1 MSKIPPGFWTS
12 ARGFAS
18 KQKNEMKYI
27 RIIIISLAIFTSC
40 QDKSENKGYLISGIA
55 KNVPDSTQVLLYL
68 YPKMDVI
75 ADSTFVINEEF
86 QFKGNVSR
94 PRLAHLRIIESK
106 DDKTF
111 WLENKKIHFI
121 GKKGNFS
128 EGKING
134 SETQKEAELLLK
146 RKDSIFKEMENLSAK
161 VTDKNRDSLFEVYEK
176 MIDVEIEIN
185 NKFIQEYPDSYESL
199 TRLNWSKERM
209 GSEKTAKIFSLL
221 DSELKSTEEGKA
233 IEYFI
238 ANNKNLEV
246 GDKFV
251 DIEQPDINGEM
262 IELSQIHKKY
272 TLIEFWASWCGPCRS
287 FNPELVEQYKM
298 YKDKGFEIFGVSL
311 DTDKEKWKKAIEK
324 DGLIWANV
332 SDLKGNNQAAM
343 IYGVRDI
350 PDNFLI
356 DENGII
362 IARFIR
368 GEKLEKKLKEL
379 FDNNASL

>member
-1 MSKIPPGFWTS
+1 
-12 ARGFAS
+12 
-18 KQKNEMKYI
+18 MKYI

-40 QDKSENKGYLISGIA
+40 QDKSENKGYLINGIA
-55 KNVPDSTQVLLYL
+55 ENVPDSTLVLLYL
-68 YPKMDVI
+68 YPEMDVI

-121 GKKGNFS
+121 GKKDNFS
-128 EGKING
+128 EAKING
-134 SETQKEAELLLK
+134 PETQKEAELLLK
-146 RKDSIFKEMENLSAK
+146 RKDSIFKEMENLEAK
-161 VTDKNRDSLFEVYEK
+161 VTDKNRDSLFVIYEK

-233 IEYFI
+233 IEDFI

-246 GDKFV
+246 GDKYV
-251 DIEQPDINGEM
+251 GIEQPDINGKM

-287 FNPELVEQYKM
+287 FNPELVELYKM

-324 DGLIWANV
+324 DRLIWANV
-332 SDLKGNNQAAM
+332 SDLKGNNNKAAM

-350 PDNFLI
+350 PGNFLI

-379 FDNNASL
+379 FDNSGSL